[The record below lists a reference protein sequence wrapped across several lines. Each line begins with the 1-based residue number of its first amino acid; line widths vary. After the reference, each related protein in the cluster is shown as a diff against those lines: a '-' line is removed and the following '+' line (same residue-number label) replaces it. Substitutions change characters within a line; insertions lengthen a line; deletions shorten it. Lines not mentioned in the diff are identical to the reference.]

1 MSADLGEG
9 LVQLRPHLHSP
20 WFREKA
26 VALMYASHSQL
37 EITRLG
43 PLRSDTCWL
52 VTEQGSLSQLAKGW
66 G

>member
-1 MSADLGEG
+1 MVSADLGEG

-43 PLRSDTCWL
+43 PTQERHL
-52 VTEQGSLSQLAKGW
+52 LAGD
-66 G
+66 